1 VASKLRVEVSIE
13 GDVREFDCIVQ
24 APSLDVRRAVDAGMG
39 AFNKAF
45 NRSLRQAQREHAE
58 RTARGDRAA

>member
-1 VASKLRVEVSIE
+1 MINKLRVEISIE

-24 APSLDVRRAVDAGMG
+24 APALDVRCAVDAGMS
-39 AFNKAF
+39 AFNRAF
-45 NRSLRQAQREHAE
+45 NRSLRQGQREHAE